1 MKHKTFACPKLIFAA
16 FFPWEIPIVVLGC
29 IISENKSASIM
40 YGCVLY
46 FSVSA
51 IVSLIYRNAF
61 AIVHIDENGI
71 RNNHT
76 KLKWEEIENAGTVSI
91 ELLKTSLL
99 PTIQI
104 DVLYFSK
111 QNGKKSFFKTDKNT
125 VFISSTEKNREYIK
139 KCSNGAF
146 CNPKPMYGD

>member
-1 MKHKTFACPKLIFAA
+1 MKYKTFASPSLMLFAL
-16 FFPWEIPIVVLGC
+16 FPWEI
-29 IISENKSASIM
+29 IISIPIFCISQHKLREVISLMFVYLILNGIISI
-40 YGCVLY
+40 
-46 FSVSA
+46 
-51 IVSLIYRNAF
+51 IYRNAF
-61 AIVHIDENGI
+61 AIVHIDESGI

-76 KLKWEEIENAGTVSI
+76 KLKWEEIENAGTIPI
-91 ELLKTSLL
+91 ELLKYSLL

-111 QNGKKSFFKTDKNT
+111 QNEKKSFFKTDKNT